1 MKLNFITVIQSCVAR
16 LMDILIKF
24 LNRNIFITK
33 CYLIQIGSVLLSFN
47 LIIYFQK
54 HTIQAWRWYLIDI
67 SLGH

>member
-1 MKLNFITVIQSCVAR
+1 MKWNFIRVIQSCVAR

-24 LNRNIFITK
+24 LNRNIHYKMLFNTNR
-33 CYLIQIGSVLLSFN
+33 SVLLSFN